1 MIEITNHEH
10 RTGSLADAMRGAD
23 VFIGVSAP
31 GVVTQDMI
39 RTMAPKPVLFTMANP
54 TPEIMPELALEAGA
68 AVIGTGRSDYYNQIN
83 NVLAFPGIF
92 RGALD
97 VRASDI
103 NEEMKIAAAMALAN
117 LVSDEELNPE
127 FIIPAAFDRAS
138 ASMSRRPSR
147 RPRARAESRG
157 YSAVRAACP
166 REPRTGRIFRDQ
178 RISMT
183 EAVVI

>member
-1 MIEITNHEH
+1 MSDIRVVMNGAGAAGVAIARLLLSVGVGDVLLCDRKGIICKETAGSNKEKLAMIEITNHEH

-83 NVLAFPGIF
+83 NVLAFRAF
-92 RGALD
+92 SAAL
-97 VRASDI
+97 STC
-103 NEEMKIAAAMALAN
+103 
-117 LVSDEELNPE
+117 
-127 FIIPAAFDRAS
+127 
-138 ASMSRRPSR
+138 
-147 RPRARAESRG
+147 ARATSTR
-157 YSAVRAACP
+157 R
-166 REPRTGRIFRDQ
+166 
-178 RISMT
+178 
-183 EAVVI
+183 